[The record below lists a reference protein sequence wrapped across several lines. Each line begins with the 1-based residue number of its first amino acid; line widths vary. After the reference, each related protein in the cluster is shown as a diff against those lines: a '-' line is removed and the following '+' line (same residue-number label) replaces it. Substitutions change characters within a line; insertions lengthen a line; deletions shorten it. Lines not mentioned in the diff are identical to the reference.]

1 MLYDKYDSAEASASS
16 FGSSA
21 LDPPTLPQ
29 GQWSLVALVFSP
41 PLMSLY
47 VNGALALEVGMPWS
61 LDPAADLQL
70 RSTYGNE
77 GGAPRPLFTS
87 HRPWPCLA
95 APPAPIAAT
104 ALS

>member
-1 MLYDKYDSAEASASS
+1 MLYDKHDSAEASASS

-21 LDPPTLPQ
+21 LDPTLPQ
-29 GQWSLVALVFSP
+29 GEWSLVTLVFSP

-77 GGAPRPLFTS
+77 EGAPRPLFIS
-87 HRPWPCLA
+87 P
-95 APPAPIAAT
+95 
-104 ALS
+104 